1 MRAHLAI
8 CSHGF
13 LGLITS
19 DAPQATPYS
28 ANYQDLAW
36 TGIHLTERDGKKVG
50 DRWQSKEPKIICHI
64 GDPPAGNIIYR
75 FNDEPKKWAKF
86 PDSHAQI
93 NYVSTA
99 NEWVEMVGGRR
110 WQWDGVK
117 WVQA

>member
-8 CSHGF
+8 CGNGY

-36 TGIHLTERDGKKVG
+36 VGIHLTERNGRKIG
-50 DRWQSKEPKIICHI
+50 DRWQSKAPKIICHI
-64 GDPPAGNIIYR
+64 GDPPAGR
-75 FNDEPKKWAKF
+75 TLALFTDEPEKWAAF
-86 PDSHAQI
+86 PDAHNQI
-93 NYVSTA
+93 NYVSTS
-99 NEWVEMVGGRR
+99 NEWVEMVGGRC